1 MEPKEYQV
9 RALHRIGTYLQY
21 LHDFRHKSRQ
31 IVADYGT
38 EMALDFPAKAWEKL
52 EGFHRR
58 YQSRNDGLSQP
69 LPCFCL
75 KIPTGGG
82 KTFLAVKT
90 IDLVNTTYLK
100 KRTGLVLW
108 VVPTTQIYRQ
118 TIKSLRDR
126 DHPYRQHL
134 DIASGGRTVIRE
146 KGDQFTPQDIS
157 ESLVVLMLMLP
168 SANRKTKEQLRL
180 FKDSGGFADFFPAE
194 DDTQGTARLL
204 EEIPNLDTFEAQN
217 AFWGRQIKTSLGNTL
232 RRLKPMIILDEG
244 QKAYSEM
251 AQDTLKGF
259 NPSIIVELSA
269 TPPQGSNV
277 LVDVTGIELH
287 REEMIKFDMHVVNKT
302 SPDWKDTLLDSH
314 KKLEELRAKARQYE
328 GQTGNHIRPICL
340 IQAERTGAAQRGQGK
355 IHSED
360 VREHLLKVIGVPAE
374 EVAVKTS
381 EKDELKEVDDIGGLM
396 SKDCRIRYI
405 ITKQALQEGWDCAFA
420 YVLAILTNPGSK
432 TALTQLVGR
441 ILRQPFARKTGT
453 KELDESYVYCFQQ
466 RGQKLLEEIKQGFR
480 GEGLGDLV
488 GRVAVEDEA
497 AGLRTEERVCQ
508 IRDQFKAAAE
518 QVILPVFVTHEGPSW
533 RKVSYE
539 MDIASRIPW
548 DQADLG
554 PMYDLTLSVI
564 EEKDIEQVAGI
575 SDDASKVL
583 ELKATASLRTG
594 VLRLDPVFVAR
605 HLLDIVPNPW
615 VAHEFGQAV
624 LSKLLGK
631 YEKAAVVNNFVFII
645 EELRKH
651 LAKEKD
657 RLSETVFREMLSAD
671 TLRFLV
677 IANDLGWKLP
687 GKRRQARPPWLAK
700 QSNAPL
706 ERSLFD
712 PVPNDL
718 NEMEQRVAWYLDDQ
732 DKLLF
737 WYRNV
742 PKQDYY
748 IQGWRRGKVYA
759 DFIFTDVNETGNG
772 FNRVFVVE
780 TKGVHLKGSEDTE
793 YKKTLFNTCTKLAKE
808 TTLSELGL
816 KLHAKEVSFAVI
828 HGDEWERRFNELF
841 AETNGMKGN

>member
-1 MEPKEYQV
+1 MEPKEYQLK
-9 RALHRIGTYLQY
+9 ALRQISTYLQLLY
-21 LHDFRHKSRQ
+21 DWRLKAAQVPADFGP
-31 IVADYGT
+31 I
-38 EMALDFPAKAWEKL
+38 DFPGKAWGKM
-52 EGFHRR
+52 EGLYHPYSARR
-58 YQSRNDGLSQP
+58 DGLERY

-82 KTFLAVKT
+82 KTFLAVET
-90 IDLVNTTYLK
+90 IDLINTTYLK

-108 VVPTTQIYRQ
+108 VVPTTQIYDQ
-118 TIKSLRDR
+118 TIKNLRDR

-134 DIASGGRTVIRE
+134 DIASGGRTLIRE
-146 KGDQFTPQDIS
+146 KGDHFTPQDIS
-157 ESLVVLMLMLP
+157 ENLAVLMLMLP
-168 SANRKTKEQLRL
+168 SASRRNKEVLRV
-180 FKDSGGFADFFPAE
+180 FRDSGGFADFFPTE
-194 DDTQGTARLL
+194 DDRQATAKLV
-204 EEIPNLDTFEAQN
+204 ESIPNLDTFESQN

-232 RRLKPMIILDEG
+232 RLLNPVIILDEG
-244 QKAYSEM
+244 HKAYSET
-251 AQDTLKGF
+251 AQETLWGF

-269 TPPQGSNV
+269 TPPQGSNI
-277 LVDVTGIELH
+277 LVDVTGIDLN
-287 REEMIKFDMHVVNKT
+287 REDMIKFDMHVFNKA
-302 SPDWKDTLLDSH
+302 SPDWRDTLLDSH
-314 KKLEELRAKARQYE
+314 KRLEELKIKAREYE
-328 GQTGNHIRPICL
+328 AQTGNHIRPICL
-340 IQAERTGAAQRGQGK
+340 IQVERTGAAQRGQGK

-360 VREHLLKVIGVPAE
+360 VREHLIKVIGAE
-374 EVAVKTS
+374 PDEVAVKTS

-441 ILRQPFARKTGT
+441 ILRQPFARKTGM

-466 RGQKLLEEIKQGFR
+466 KGQGLLEEIRQGFR

-488 GRVAVEDEA
+488 GRVAVEDEQS
-497 AGLRTEERVCQ
+497 GLRGEERVCQ
-508 IRDQFKAAAE
+508 VRDKFAAAAE
-518 QVILPVFVTHEGPSW
+518 QVILPVFVTRDGAGW

-548 DQADLG
+548 QEADLT
-554 PMYDLTLSVI
+554 PMFDLTLSMI

-583 ELKATASLRTG
+583 ELKETASLRTG
-594 VLRLDPVFVAR
+594 VLKLDPVFVAR

-615 VAHEFGQAV
+615 VAHEFGQTV
-624 LSKLLGK
+624 LTKLLDR
-631 YEKAAVVNNFVFII
+631 YDRPIVVNNFVFII

-657 RLSETVFREMLSAD
+657 RLSEEVFREMLSAD
-671 TLRFLV
+671 ALRFLV

-687 GKRRQARPPWLAK
+687 KKKKARPQWLTKATG
-700 QSNAPL
+700 APL

-712 PVPNDL
+712 FVPNDL
-718 NEMEQRVAWYLDDQ
+718 NEMEQSVAWYLDDQ

-742 PKQDYY
+742 PKQDYAV
-748 IQGWRRGKVYA
+748 QGWRRGRVYA
-759 DFIFTDVNETGNG
+759 DFIFTDVDETGNG

-780 TKGVHLKGSEDTE
+780 TKGVHLKGAEDTE
-793 YKKTLFNTCTKLAKE
+793 YKEALFNTCNDLAKE
-808 TTLSELGL
+808 TTLSQLGL
-816 KLHAKEVSFAVI
+816 KLQAKQVSFAVI
-828 HGDEWERRFNELF
+828 HGNEWQRRFNDLF
-841 AETNGMKGN
+841 VPK

>member
-9 RALHRIGTYLQY
+9 RTLQRIGAYLRLLY
-21 LHDFRHKSRQ
+21 DWRLKNEK
-31 IVADYGT
+31 VMADVGPD
-38 EMALDFPAKAWEKL
+38 AAIDFPGTAWTKM
-52 EGFHRR
+52 
-58 YQSRNDGLSQP
+58 DGLYHPYSP
-69 LPCFCL
+69 RRDGLGRYLPCFCL
-75 KIPTGGG
+75 KVPTGGG

-90 IDLVNTTYLK
+90 IDLINTTYLK

-108 VVPTTQIYRQ
+108 VVPTTQIYGQ
-118 TIKSLRDR
+118 TIKNLRDR

-146 KGDQFTPQDIS
+146 KGDHFTPQDVS

-168 SANRKTKEQLRL
+168 SASRRNKEVLRV
-180 FKDSGGFADFFPAE
+180 FRDSGGFADFFPPE
-194 DDTQGTARLL
+194 DDRRAGEALL
-204 EEIPNLDTFEAQN
+204 RTITNLDTFESQN

-232 RRLKPMIILDEG
+232 RLLNPIIILDEG
-244 QKAYSEM
+244 HKAYSET
-251 AQDTLKGF
+251 AQETLRGF

-269 TPPQGSNV
+269 TPPQGSNI
-277 LVDVTGIELH
+277 LADVSGIELH
-287 REEMIKFDMHVVNKT
+287 REEMIKFDMHVFNKA
-302 SPDWKDTLLDSH
+302 SPDWRDTLLDSH
-314 KKLEELRAKARQYE
+314 KKLEELKIKAREYE
-328 GQTGNHIRPICL
+328 AQTGNSIRPICL
-340 IQAERTGAAQRGQGK
+340 IQVERTGAAQRGQGK

-360 VREHLLKVIGVPAE
+360 VREHLIKVIGAE
-374 EVAVKTS
+374 PDEVAVKTS

-441 ILRQPFARKTGT
+441 ILRQPFARKTGM

-466 RGQKLLEEIKQGFR
+466 KGQELLEEIRQGFR

-488 GRVAVEDEA
+488 GRVAVEDEQS
-497 AGLRTEERVCQ
+497 GLRGEERVCQ
-508 IRDQFKAAAE
+508 VRDKFAAAAE
-518 QVILPVFVTHEGPSW
+518 QVILPVFVTRDGAGW

-548 DQADLG
+548 QEADLT
-554 PMYDLTLSVI
+554 PMYDLTLSMI

-575 SDDASKVL
+575 SDDATKVL
-583 ELKATASLRTG
+583 ELKETASLRTG

-615 VAHEFGQAV
+615 VAHEFGQTV
-624 LSKLLGK
+624 LAKLLDR
-631 YEKAAVVNNFVFII
+631 YDRPVVVNNFVFVI

-651 LAKEKD
+651 LASEKD
-657 RLSETVFREMLSAD
+657 RLSEKIFREMLAGD

-687 GKRRQARPPWLAK
+687 KKRKARPPWLPKATG
-700 QSNAPL
+700 APL

-712 PVPNDL
+712 FVPNDL

-742 PKQDYY
+742 PKQDYAV
-748 IQGWRRGKVYA
+748 QGWRRGRVYA
-759 DFIFTDVNETGNG
+759 DFLFTDVDETGNG

-780 TKGVHLKGSEDTE
+780 TKGVHLKGAEDTE
-793 YKKTLFNTCTKLAKE
+793 YKEALFNMCNELARE
-808 TTLSELGL
+808 TTLSQLGW
-816 KLHAKEVSFAVI
+816 KLQARQVSFAVI
-828 HGDEWERRFNELF
+828 HGDEWERRFNDLF
-841 AETNGMKGN
+841 APGKKTGTF